1 MFILISSITN
11 NWILK
16 IKCHHSVREKD
27 LFSQGILNNCK
38 ECFSN
43 IHKFR
48 TSNTSTCIIHNE
60 ILWHLCNG
68 LYFFF
73 LSDFGKTDYWNWKN
87 MSQLRCYNNIPCEK
101 SHKSLYG
108 LFCKRN
114 SHLNPK
120 PLEQGQEE
128 THQGV
133 NHIYKGK
140 KTNRFNIKL
149 QFNTQHNITSL

>member
-1 MFILISSITN
+1 
-11 NWILK
+11 
-16 IKCHHSVREKD
+16 
-27 LFSQGILNNCK
+27 
-38 ECFSN
+38 
-43 IHKFR
+43 
-48 TSNTSTCIIHNE
+48 
-60 ILWHLCNG
+60 
-68 LYFFF
+68 
-73 LSDFGKTDYWNWKN
+73 
-87 MSQLRCYNNIPCEK
+87 MSQLRCYNNILCEK

-149 QFNTQHNITSL
+149 QFNTQHTQHYFLIITEIFSVPYKQILLEKYAFKTSFTVILNFPMTSLLTITIIK

>member
-1 MFILISSITN
+1 
-11 NWILK
+11 
-16 IKCHHSVREKD
+16 
-27 LFSQGILNNCK
+27 
-38 ECFSN
+38 
-43 IHKFR
+43 
-48 TSNTSTCIIHNE
+48 
-60 ILWHLCNG
+60 
-68 LYFFF
+68 
-73 LSDFGKTDYWNWKN
+73 
-87 MSQLRCYNNIPCEK
+87 MSQLRCYNNILCEK

-114 SHLNPK
+114 PHLNPK

-149 QFNTQHNITSL
+149 QFNTQHTQHYFLIITEIFFSSLQANFTVKICFKTSFTVILNFPMTSLLTITIIK

>member
-1 MFILISSITN
+1 
-11 NWILK
+11 
-16 IKCHHSVREKD
+16 
-27 LFSQGILNNCK
+27 
-38 ECFSN
+38 
-43 IHKFR
+43 
-48 TSNTSTCIIHNE
+48 
-60 ILWHLCNG
+60 
-68 LYFFF
+68 
-73 LSDFGKTDYWNWKN
+73 
-87 MSQLRCYNNIPCEK
+87 MSQLRCYNNILCEK

-133 NHIYKGK
+133 NHIYMYKGK

-149 QFNTQHNITSL
+149 QFNTQHTQHYFLIITEIFFSSLQANFTVKICIQNFFHSHSKFPNDLTFNNHNNQIRIRGISNEKFEFPSSLH